1 MRSDESEFSGGP
13 LDGRVMPVLVGLT
26 GRPPKVY
33 RVPVP
38 GTDGAPE
45 TVLVYRLAPA
55 GRPRRTRWR
64 YEFDPEG
71 RDRQRLKWPWSKA

>member
-1 MRSDESEFSGGP
+1 
-13 LDGRVMPVLVGLT
+13 MPVLVGAT
-26 GRPPKVY
+26 GKPPKVY

-38 GTDGAPE
+38 HEDGTPP

-64 YEFDPEG
+64 YDFDPG
-71 RDRQRLKWPWSKA
+71 GDPAGGPRWPWRRAGKPGTRPGTGQEH

>member
-1 MRSDESEFSGGP
+1 
-13 LDGRVMPVLVGLT
+13 MPVLVGLT

-38 GTDGAPE
+38 GTGGAPQ

-55 GRPRRTRWR
+55 GRPRRARWR
-64 YEFDPEG
+64 YEFDPAG
-71 RDRQRLKWPWSKA
+71 RERQGLKWPWSRG